1 MPLSVY
7 ETLILRATKSAKGYR
22 ISHTNWNFHFPADKR
37 NFMWRNIKKN
47 SPKKLIRAVD

>member
-22 ISHTNWNFHFPADKR
+22 ISHTNWDFHFPADKKTLCSG
-37 NFMWRNIKKN
+37 ISKKKQPEKID
-47 SPKKLIRAVD
+47 SGC